1 MTTHQS
7 LTLSG
12 YGAPLK
18 VEHLPIPTAD
28 AGSAI
33 IRVLAT
39 PIPPHYRYL
48 TGSANSGFALSFP
61 LTPGSGAVARIH
73 SVGPDAVYLKPGDL
87 VFFSVLISGRD
98 DQDASIL
105 LGFHGGLT
113 DASKKLMD
121 GVWRNGTYAEY
132 AKVPLETVFKLDENI
147 LIKQMGYAPAELAS
161 LNHALV
167 AYGGLRDI
175 DLKAGEKIIVAP
187 STGKFSGAGV
197 AVALAMGAVVIAAGR
212 NKGALEQVQE
222 AFAYTGRLRIVQLT
236 GDVSVDTQA
245 LITASGDPGGADA
258 YLDLSPA
265 AAAKSTHIAAAI
277 GALRTRGRVSFMGG
291 IYDTVEIPYIV
302 VMYKSLRIQGKYM
315 YDRQDVLGLIKLV
328 EAGLLKVGS
337 EGGLLKLEKF
347 GLHDFEKALDTA
359 EANPGWG
366 QLTVL
371 EP

>member
-1 MTTHQS
+1 M
-7 LTLSG
+7 
-12 YGAPLK
+12 
-18 VEHLPIPTAD
+18 
-28 AGSAI
+28 
-33 IRVLAT
+33 
-39 PIPPHYRYL
+39 
-48 TGSANSGFALSFP
+48 
-61 LTPGSGAVARIH
+61 
-73 SVGPDAVYLKPGDL
+73 
-87 VFFSVLISGRD
+87 
-98 DQDASIL
+98 
-105 LGFHGGLT
+105 
-113 DASKKLMD
+113 
-121 GVWRNGTYAEY
+121 
-132 AKVPLETVFKLDENI
+132 PLETVFKLDENI
-147 LIKQMGYAPAELAS
+147 LVKQMGYTPAELAS
-161 LNHALV
+161 LNYALV

-212 NKGALEQVQE
+212 NKGALEQVQK

-236 GDVSVDTQA
+236 GDVSADTQA
-245 LITASGDPGGADA
+245 LITASGDPAGADA
-258 YLDLSPA
+258 YLDLSPH
-265 AAAKSTHIAAAI
+265 AAAKSPHIAAVI

-291 IYDTVEIPYIV
+291 IFDTVEIPYIV

-315 YDRQDVLGLIKLV
+315 FDRQDVLSLIKLV

-347 GLHDFEKALDTA
+347 GLHDFEKALDAA